1 MSDLEDEKIEL
12 IMKKD
17 KLEEGRAKLDKT
29 NVAEDE
35 RIGKEIK
42 EIHAKIGEINKKI
55 KDSVSLIE

>member
-1 MSDLEDEKIEL
+1 VSDLEDEKIEL

-42 EIHAKIGEINKKI
+42 EIQK
-55 KDSVSLIE
+55 LYQ